1 MDSGY
6 KVLYISRFEME
17 RYRSIECVPSTKG
30 VQHTARGWECG
41 TYDQT
46 LQ

>member
-17 RYRSIECVPSTKG
+17 RYRSVECVARTKG
-30 VQHTARGWECG
+30 VEHAARGWECG
-41 TYDQT
+41 TCDQT
-46 LQ
+46 LK